1 MWKKEIIK
9 ALEEIMPEEIDYEI
23 KKIKAIEKLTYM
35 IELEDKDKDY
45 RFMVILRLNPVEEA
59 EEEEGTGR
67 YKLLRYTF
75 EEKKKEEEG
84 RKRDRR

>member
-1 MWKKEIIK
+1 MWWKKEILK
-9 ALEEIMPEEIDYEI
+9 VLKEIMPEEIDYEI
-23 KKIKAIEKLTYM
+23 KQIKPIEKLIYR
-35 IELEDKDKDY
+35 IDLEDKNY
-45 RFMVILRLNPVEEA
+45 RFVVILRLNPVE

-84 RKRDRR
+84 RERDRR